1 MSDSDDE
8 IALFSA
14 PSKTNSVK
22 TTELQN
28 NQEKITN
35 NTNNGAKGNTVT
47 KQELE
52 DFVTELELQDEE
64 QPDDQTDEIEGNAS
78 EPHREIN
85 SFDDMPEIP
94 QWLKTALAGLGVDRP
109 TQIQR
114 HTLPATIGGRDVIGC
129 AQTGSG
135 KTLCFAIPS
144 LVDWSREP
152 YGPHTLVLTPTRELA
167 AQIGDV
173 FRALGASVHLRVQV
187 MVGGSDQIEEQ
198 LNLLYKV
205 PHVIVA
211 TPGRLAYCLQQQ
223 GTQSSTLLSLKRIR
237 FVILDE
243 ADRLLS
249 RDFVQELPV
258 ILREVPAKRQTLL
271 FSATMTKN
279 LAKLGQLS
287 LNKPFRYDTTVNF
300 ETVATLRQE
309 YLFMPQTVKDC
320 YLAFV
325 LDQFVQTSDKT
336 ASCVVFVANKVI
348 CELLSEMLNELSLPV
363 VSLHSQKSQ
372 VKRTEA
378 ISLFKSGVKRIMI
391 ATDLASRGL
400 DIGHV
405 ALVVNHNI
413 PRSYRDYLHRVG
425 RTARKGRQ
433 GRAIS
438 LVSQYEVTLLQYI
451 EGKLGRK
458 LDEYAHEEKQVLKYL
473 NPALKAFQVARLRLD
488 ESGFFERHRELKQ
501 RRIEQRREQEKSG
514 GTVPVEEWSEDE
526 EDMALGHVL
535 NHDTAALTRV
545 NNDTEE
551 DTAPH
556 ATDSTNAKKR
566 KRDDEPENSRKHKV
580 SKSGAE
586 KFNASTADFPKTAQ
600 TGNKSV
606 KNNSRKNAN
615 NSSQPKKFRK

>member
-14 PSKTNSVK
+14 PSVAKTNSVK
-22 TTELQN
+22 KTELQN
-28 NQEKITN
+28 NKEKITN
-35 NTNNGAKGNTVT
+35 NTNNGAKSNVVT

-109 TQIQR
+109 TQIQC

-249 RDFVQELPV
+249 RDFVQ
-258 ILREVPAKRQTLL
+258 
-271 FSATMTKN
+271 
-279 LAKLGQLS
+279 
-287 LNKPFRYDTTVNF
+287 
-300 ETVATLRQE
+300 
-309 YLFMPQTVKDC
+309 
-320 YLAFV
+320 
-325 LDQFVQTSDKT
+325 
-336 ASCVVFVANKVI
+336 
-348 CELLSEMLNELSLPV
+348 
-363 VSLHSQKSQ
+363 
-372 VKRTEA
+372 
-378 ISLFKSGVKRIMI
+378 
-391 ATDLASRGL
+391 
-400 DIGHV
+400 
-405 ALVVNHNI
+405 
-413 PRSYRDYLHRVG
+413 
-425 RTARKGRQ
+425 
-433 GRAIS
+433 
-438 LVSQYEVTLLQYI
+438 
-451 EGKLGRK
+451 
-458 LDEYAHEEKQVLKYL
+458 
-473 NPALKAFQVARLRLD
+473 
-488 ESGFFERHRELKQ
+488 
-501 RRIEQRREQEKSG
+501 
-514 GTVPVEEWSEDE
+514 
-526 EDMALGHVL
+526 
-535 NHDTAALTRV
+535 
-545 NNDTEE
+545 
-551 DTAPH
+551 
-556 ATDSTNAKKR
+556 
-566 KRDDEPENSRKHKV
+566 
-580 SKSGAE
+580 
-586 KFNASTADFPKTAQ
+586 
-600 TGNKSV
+600 
-606 KNNSRKNAN
+606 
-615 NSSQPKKFRK
+615 

>member
-8 IALFSA
+8 ITLFSA
-14 PSKTNSVK
+14 SSVTKVNSNKNVGL
-22 TTELQN
+22 TCNEV
-28 NQEKITN
+28 EKIKN
-35 NTNNGAKGNTVT
+35 YSSNDKNET
-47 KQELE
+47 KQELDE
-52 DFVTELELQDEE
+52 FITELELQEEE
-64 QPDDQTDEIEGNAS
+64 QQDENNIDQQEDIEGTAS

-198 LNLLYKV
+198 LALLYKV

-211 TPGRLAYCLQQQ
+211 TPGRLAYNLQQQ

-237 FVILDE
+237 FLILDE

-249 RDFVQELPV
+249 RDFVQELPL
-258 ILREVPAKRQTLL
+258 ILREVPVKRQTLL

-300 ETVATLRQE
+300 ETVSTLRQE

-320 YLAFV
+320 YLAYV
-325 LDQFVQTSDKT
+325 LDQFVQHSDKA

-348 CELLSEMLNELSLPV
+348 CELLSEMLNELALPV

-372 VKRTEA
+372 LKRTES

-413 PRSYRDYLHRVG
+413 PRSYRDYVHRVG

-458 LDEYAHEEKQVLKYL
+458 LEEYTHDEKHVLKYL

-501 RRIEQRREQEKSG
+501 RRLEQRREQAQRG
-514 GTVPVEEWSEDE
+514 DTMPAEEWSEDDE
-526 EDMALGHVL
+526 ELAL
-535 NHDTAALTRV
+535 NAALTTNTTV
-545 NNDTEE
+545 PTEIE
-551 DTAPH
+551 TDLSHVTPVVSRAP
-556 ATDSTNAKKR
+556 TIEKKR
-566 KRDDEPENSRKHKV
+566 KREFDEKENLRKHKV

-586 KFNASTADFPKTAQ
+586 KFNASTAEPQGKKYA
-600 TGNKSV
+600 K
-606 KNNSRKNAN
+606 NSRNFQKEKKLKT
-615 NSSQPKKFRK
+615 PK

>member
-14 PSKTNSVK
+14 PSANKTTSNK
-22 TTELQN
+22 KTELQN
-28 NQEKITN
+28 NAVKLTN
-35 NTNNGAKGNTVT
+35 NTNNGSKSRIET
-47 KQELE
+47 KEELE

-64 QPDDQTDEIEGNAS
+64 QLDENNDQTEEIEGTAS
-78 EPHREIN
+78 EPHREIK

-223 GTQSSTLLSLKRIR
+223 GTQSNTLLSLKRIR

-300 ETVATLRQE
+300 ETVTTLRQE

-320 YLAFV
+320 YLAYV
-325 LDQFVQTSDKT
+325 LDQFVQTSDRT

-348 CELLSEMLNELSLPV
+348 CELLSEMLNELALPV

-372 VKRTEA
+372 LKRTEA

-458 LDEYAHEEKQVLKYL
+458 LEEYAHEEKHVLKYL

-501 RRIEQRREQEKSG
+501 
-514 GTVPVEEWSEDE
+514 V
-526 EDMALGHVL
+526 
-535 NHDTAALTRV
+535 RV
-545 NNDTEE
+545 
-551 DTAPH
+551 A
-556 ATDSTNAKKR
+556 
-566 KRDDEPENSRKHKV
+566 
-580 SKSGAE
+580 
-586 KFNASTADFPKTAQ
+586 
-600 TGNKSV
+600 
-606 KNNSRKNAN
+606 
-615 NSSQPKKFRK
+615 